1 MSGHLPPLVVMGVS
15 GCGKSTVGALL
26 GRRLGKPFF
35 DGDDFHPAGN
45 KEKMGAGIPL
55 TDSDREPWLAVLGG
69 LLAGQGVLP
78 AEQNGVLAG
87 ETGLLAGTDDGGP
100 AVPPIVACSAL
111 KRRYRDLLRGYAPDL
126 VFVHL
131 AGSAETIGVRMDARA
146 HEFMPRTLLDSQFAA
161 LEDLEEGEAH
171 VLADITQPLDVL
183 VESVVRQLEAGE
195 PMAQARPVSSLDALR
210 SA

>member
-26 GRRLGKPFF
+26 GRRLGKPFL
-35 DGDDFHPAGN
+35 DGDDFHPAAN

-55 TDSDREPWLAVLGG
+55 TDSDREPWLAVLGS

-78 AEQNGVLAG
+78 E
-87 ETGLLAGTDDGGP
+87 GTDDGGP

-131 AGSAETIGVRMDARA
+131 AGSAETIGARMDARA

-161 LEDLEEGEAH
+161 LEDLEEDEAH

-183 VESVVRQLEAGE
+183 VESVVRELEAGE

>member
-78 AEQNGVLAG
+78 E
-87 ETGLLAGTDDGGP
+87 GTDDGGP

-131 AGSAETIGVRMDARA
+131 AGSAETIGARMDARA

-161 LEDLEEGEAH
+161 LEDLEEDEAH

>member
-26 GRRLGKPFF
+26 GRRLGKPFL
-35 DGDDFHPAGN
+35 DGDDFHPAAN

-55 TDSDREPWLAVLGG
+55 TDSDREPWLAVLGS

-78 AEQNGVLAG
+78 E
-87 ETGLLAGTDDGGP
+87 GTDDGGP

-131 AGSAETIGVRMDARA
+131 AGSAEIIGARLDARA

-161 LEDLEEGEAH
+161 LEDLEEDEAH

-183 VESVVRQLEAGE
+183 VESVVRELEAGE